1 MKRILNW
8 IIDKWLAG
16 FITASIFFLLKIY
29 LELPTESKKHF
40 FSFNW
45 LTEILKFQI
54 SLYITV
60 VIIIALLI
68 ITRIEKSRAT
78 SKLEAKNLP
87 LYPPKPNSAF
97 ENYKTDTFGFKKS
110 KWTWNYKWNPI
121 KGRFEIKDL
130 VPSCQ
135 RCDIPMHLQI
145 SSYGDNATCHKCRLD
160 GYDTYFQVSENISDI
175 ETEIIR
181 RVEKNEY
188 QK

>member
-1 MKRILNW
+1 MKRLLNW

-29 LELPTESKKHF
+29 LELPTESTKHF

-54 SLYITV
+54 SLYIV
-60 VIIIALLI
+60 IVIIIALII

-78 SKLEAKNLP
+78 SKLKAKNLP
-87 LYPPKPNSAF
+87 LYPPKPNFPF
-97 ENYKTDTFGFKKS
+97 ENYKADTFGYKKS
-110 KWTWNYKWNPI
+110 KWTWNYKWNRI
-121 KGRFEIKDL
+121 KAQFEINDL

-135 RCDIPMHLQI
+135 RCDIPMDLQT
-145 SSYGDNATCHKCRLD
+145 SSYGDTATCHKCRLEGHD
-160 GYDTYFQVSENISDI
+160 GYFKVSENITDI
-175 ETEIIR
+175 EKEIIR
-181 RVEKNEY
+181 RIDKNEY